1 MKKII
6 LISILISILL
16 SFLLS
21 CAPSIEKKPK
31 FQAMDYVEYC
41 SMKAVVHKPAAYS
54 VQQREYV
61 YLIRWVDTNGS
72 NQIATVFEFELKKYK
87 DEKY

>member
-1 MKKII
+1 MKKI
-6 LISILISILL
+6 ILISILL

-21 CAPSIEKKPK
+21 CAPRIEKKPK

-41 SMKAVVHKPAAYS
+41 SMKAVVYQPASYS
-54 VQQREYV
+54 IQRREYV
-61 YLIRWVDTNGS
+61 YRIRWVDNNGS